1 LFFRSA
7 CESFIRLTA
16 TWLSFRRDDI
26 VIAMKRILRLLPPAI
41 ALVLAAAV
49 WVPLL
54 HFFFCPALSDFRQPG
69 AVAPEARRL
78 AARHLALWEDPA
90 RRAQE
95 IDRMRASNAEW
106 DFMGRT
112 YLVLA
117 LANMAI
123 SEPSREGRY
132 LGVMDTIIDETL
144 RLEETR
150 GMYFFMMDYAR
161 AASFMAQP
169 ARSTFLDG
177 EIAMMLA
184 ARQMVRPLPRYAP
197 PLARRVDFIVDYLSR
212 GPVMCG
218 ESYPDECWMFC
229 NAVAVAAV
237 RMSDRL
243 DGRDHSAFIQ
253 KWLETIKAKLIHK
266 ESGILVSSFSYAGRP
281 NDGPEGSSIWMIAH
295 CLQVIDPPFAEQQY
309 HLARDQIGKDIAGF
323 GYAREWPPT
332 WEGTPDVDSG
342 PIVPLFRASAGSS
355 GLAILGAA
363 AFHDDAYLRQ
373 LLTTLRFAGFP
384 TAHGSELRF
393 AASNQVG
400 DAVLLYAL
408 VQGPLWDRAL
418 AKVENRP

>member
-1 LFFRSA
+1 MH
-7 CESFIRLTA
+7 
-16 TWLSFRRDDI
+16 
-26 VIAMKRILRLLPPAI
+26 AMKRALHLLPPAF
-41 ALVLAAAV
+41 ALLLAAAI
-49 WVPLL
+49 WLPLVHL
-54 HFFFCPALSDFRQPG
+54 FFKPALSDFRQPH

-95 IDRMRASNAEW
+95 IDRMRAGNAEW

-123 SEPSREGRY
+123 AEPSQESRY

-144 RLEETR
+144 RLEASR
-150 GMYFFMMDYAR
+150 GMYFFMMDYAQ
-161 AASFMAQP
+161 AGSFMAQP

-177 EIAMMLA
+177 EIALMLA
-184 ARQMVRPLPRYAP
+184 ARQTVRGLPRFAP
-197 PLARRVDFIVDYLSR
+197 PLAQRVDLLVQYLSR

-218 ESYPDECWMFC
+218 ESYPDECWIFC

-237 RMSDRL
+237 HISDRL

-253 KWLETIKAKLIHK
+253 QWLATAKTKLIHK
-266 ESGILVSSFSYAGRP
+266 QSGILVSSFSYNGQP
-281 NDGPEGSSIWMIAH
+281 KDGPEGSSIWMVAH
-295 CLQVIDPPFAEQQY
+295 CLQVVDPEFAGEQY
-309 HLARDQIGKDIAGF
+309 RLARQQIGEKLLGF
-323 GYAREWPPT
+323 GYAREWPAS
-332 WEGTPDVDSG
+332 WEGPADVDSG
-342 PIVPLFRASAGSS
+342 PIVPVLGASAGPS

-363 AFHDDAYLRQ
+363 TFHDDAYLQQ

-384 TAHGSELRF
+384 TSRGDELRF

-408 VQGPLWDRAL
+408 VQGPLWDRAM
-418 AKVENRP
+418 AKVEKHG